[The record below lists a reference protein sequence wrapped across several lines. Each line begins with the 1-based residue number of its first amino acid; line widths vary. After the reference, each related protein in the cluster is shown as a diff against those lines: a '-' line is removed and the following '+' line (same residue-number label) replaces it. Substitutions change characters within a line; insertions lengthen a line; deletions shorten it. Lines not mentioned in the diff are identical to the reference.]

1 MNKESPFSVE
11 YDINNTTDA
20 KSSIQQ
26 KSSTPK
32 DKEASDLI
40 KDKIESDYQLSKPRR
55 KLIRARI
62 ILK

>member
-11 YDINNTTDA
+11 YDINNTTDS

-26 KSSTPK
+26 KSSTPE

-40 KDKIESDYQLSKPRR
+40 KKIESDYQLSKPRR

-62 ILK
+62 IR

>member
-11 YDINNTTDA
+11 YDINNATDS
-20 KSSIQQ
+20 KSSVQQ

-40 KDKIESDYQLSKPRR
+40 K
-55 KLIRARI
+55 KLNWIIRFPNQDVN
-62 ILK
+62 